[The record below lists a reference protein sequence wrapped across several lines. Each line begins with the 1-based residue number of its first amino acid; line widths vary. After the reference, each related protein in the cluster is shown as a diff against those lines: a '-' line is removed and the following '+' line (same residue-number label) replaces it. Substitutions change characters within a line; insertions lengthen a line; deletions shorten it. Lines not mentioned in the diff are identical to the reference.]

1 MTADPG
7 WDVPVPYTLTPA
19 AEARL
24 AAEQNLAANAD
35 IAYTLTPAAE
45 AALALEAEPG

>member
-19 AEARL
+19 AEA
-24 AAEQNLAANAD
+24 
-35 IAYTLTPAAE
+35 
-45 AALALEAEPG
+45 ALGLEAELG